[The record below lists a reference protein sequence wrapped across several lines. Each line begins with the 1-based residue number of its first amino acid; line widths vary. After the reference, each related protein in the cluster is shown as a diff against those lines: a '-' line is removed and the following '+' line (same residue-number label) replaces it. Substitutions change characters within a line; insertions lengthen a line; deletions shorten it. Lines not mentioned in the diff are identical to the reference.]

1 MKMDRL
7 PPTLQKL
14 KDFDKELERQGSSL
28 DEWIGFSI
36 VGDESRYNLTPL
48 DVIPFAATGVDGNHF
63 GLLTDFG
70 MISNLEEAPIVCVTP
85 MNFGEHVKIVARNL
99 KEFLDLIYTVT
110 DFSAIA
116 NFTYFQDKQDYRKL
130 LNNLRNDETYEERVE
145 KLESMKAE
153 FGLHAIEDVY
163 RFVEVELKEARQRQ
177 IALPTLD
184 GLGVVAQKG
193 NGDLPLYPVHED
205 MKIDI
210 GDMRKFLAAAPVES
224 RLAFIR
230 DAQFTNILEEP
241 EIKQLVLAELK
252 RMDLPVERK
261 RLNDNY

>member
-1 MKMDRL
+1 MDRL

-48 DVIPFAATGVDGNHF
+48 DVIPFVATGIDGDHF

-70 MISNLEEAPIVCVTP
+70 TVSNLEEGPVVCVTP

-110 DFSAIA
+110 DSIAIA
-116 NFTYFQDKQDYRKL
+116 NFTYFQDEQDYRKL
-130 LNNLRNDETYEERVE
+130 LNNFRNDEPYEERAQ
-145 KLESMKAE
+145 KLELMKAE
-153 FGLHAIEDVY
+153 FGLHAIENVY
-163 RFVEVELKEARQRQ
+163 RFVEVELKEIRQQQ

-184 GLGVVAQKG
+184 GLGVVAQTVKG
-193 NGDLPLYPVHED
+193 ELPLYPVHED
-205 MKIDI
+205 MKVDI

-252 RMDLPVERK
+252 RMNLPDERK
-261 RLNDNY
+261 RLNDSY

>member
-1 MKMDRL
+1 MRMDRL

-14 KDFDKELERQGSSL
+14 KEFDEKLQRQGSSL
-28 DEWIGFSI
+28 HEWIGFEI
-36 VGDESRYNLTPL
+36 IGDESRYNLTPL
-48 DVIPFAATGVDGNHF
+48 DVIPFAATGIDGDHF

-116 NFTYFQDKQDYRKL
+116 NFTYFQDEQDYRKL
-130 LNNLRNDETYEERVE
+130 LNNLRNDEPYEERAQ
-145 KLESMKAE
+145 KLERMKAE
-153 FGLHAIEDVY
+153 FGLQAIEDVY
-163 RFVEVELKEARQRQ
+163 RFVEVELKEAWQRQ

-184 GLGVVAQKG
+184 GLGVAAQNGKG
-193 NGDLPLYPVHED
+193 DFPLYPVHED

-210 GDMRKFLAAAPVES
+210 DDMRKFLAAAPVES

-252 RMDLPVERK
+252 RMNLPDERK
-261 RLNDNY
+261 RLNDSY